1 MEEIKEVKHIM
12 IPVKEYRKL
21 IEKNVRLKLIKSQYE
36 KWWLE
41 SDNKCKDLEKQLT
54 EAHEII
60 RQYKEELEKKLGIS
74 ECRRSRRYK
83 MLTIEDARAL
93 ERLEEAWLNPDS
105 DEYGIDREEIEY
117 ERSDI
122 EWQERVCST

>member
-74 ECRRSRRYK
+74 ELQK
-83 MLTIEDARAL
+83 VKEIQDA
-93 ERLEEAWLNPDS
+93 D
-105 DEYGIDREEIEY
+105 D
-117 ERSDI
+117 
-122 EWQERVCST
+122 